1 MAAPFI
7 PPSSA
12 GKPNVPT
19 WVPPQPT
26 QLPLE
31 WAELRTIELSLLDS
45 QEPDVVAALVAT
57 TKAAIKED
65 GFLFL
70 TDYGVSLEQ
79 LHRQFSLAQY
89 LHAKISDE
97 EKERLLWDPSTG
109 VFAGFKPRFG
119 WKASLDHDH
128 DYDNDLREKGQ
139 YDGIEH
145 FNFYSPEFTDPKRV
159 PDCILPY
166 MDEVTAFCDV
176 SSLLASRDLNV
187 TVIVIVIYLVNS
199 VNRRLLRLLSMVL
212 ELPEDYL
219 WDNVQS
225 HDGLV
230 GEGYFRH
237 AIYYPLEEEVRA
249 SRKGVRMYGHTDYG
263 TTTLLFSV
271 PVTALQI
278 WKKDTWKYVP
288 YKPGAL
294 VINLGETLEVIS
306 GGHFKATLHKV
317 ADPPE
322 DQRHEPRLSLVLFNG
337 SKGNMR
343 LKPLTESPLIQR
355 EGFVRSQGIFLQFK
369 NLMDSGIPV
378 PTNKE
383 WREARKSIRPED
395 RRLRRPQILTPGV
408 EIKTRMQIPPEE
420 RLDGIKEVNGTKY
433 SQDRILGVPV
443 VLPV

>member
-1 MAAPFI
+1 MAAPFA
-7 PPSSA
+7 PPSA
-12 GKPNVPT
+12 TGKPQVPT

-26 QLPLE
+26 RMPLE
-31 WAELRTIELSLLDS
+31 WADLRTIELSLLDA
-45 QEPDVVAALVAT
+45 EDPAVVAALVAT

-70 TDYGVSLEQ
+70 TNYGVSLEQ

-89 LHAKISDE
+89 LHSNISDE
-97 EKERLLWDPSTG
+97 EKQSLLWDPSTG
-109 VFAGFKPRFG
+109 
-119 WKASLDHDH
+119 
-128 DYDNDLREKGQ
+128 REKGK

-145 FNFYSPEFTDPKRV
+145 FNFYSPEFADQDRV
-159 PDCILPY
+159 PECIRPF
-166 MDEVTAFCDV
+166 MDELTAFCD
-176 SSLLASRDLNV
+176 
-187 TVIVIVIYLVNS
+187 YLVNS

-230 GEGYFRH
+230 GDGYFRH
-237 AIYYPLEEEVRA
+237 ALYYPLEEEVRA

-278 WKKDTWKYVP
+278 WKNDTWRYVK

-294 VINLGETLEVIS
+294 VINLGENLEVIS

-322 DQRHEPRLSLVLFNG
+322 DQRHEQRLSLVLFNG
-337 SKGNMR
+337 SKGDMR
-343 LKPLTESPLIQR
+343 LKPVTESPLIQR
-355 EGFVRSQGIFLQFK
+355 EGFVLSQGVFMQFK

-378 PTNKE
+378 PTSKE
-383 WREARKSIRPED
+383 WREAQIR
-395 RRLRRPQILTPGV
+395 
-408 EIKTRMQIPPEE
+408 TRMQIPPEE

-433 SQDRILGVPV
+433 SQDRILGVPIM
-443 VLPV
+443 LPV

>member
-1 MAAPFI
+1 
-7 PPSSA
+7 
-12 GKPNVPT
+12 
-19 WVPPQPT
+19 
-26 QLPLE
+26 
-31 WAELRTIELSLLDS
+31 
-45 QEPDVVAALVAT
+45 
-57 TKAAIKED
+57 
-65 GFLFL
+65 
-70 TDYGVSLEQ
+70 
-79 LHRQFSLAQY
+79 
-89 LHAKISDE
+89 ISDE

-119 WKASLDHDH
+119 WK
-128 DYDNDLREKGQ
+128 REKGQ

-145 FNFYSPEFTDPKRV
+145 FNFYSPEFADPKRV
-159 PDCILPY
+159 PKCILPY
-166 MDEVTAFCDV
+166 MDE
-176 SSLLASRDLNV
+176 
-187 TVIVIVIYLVNS
+187 YLVNS

-237 AIYYPLEEEVRA
+237 ALYYPLEEEVRA

-278 WKKDTWKYVP
+278 WKKDTWRYVP
-288 YKPGAL
+288 YRPGAL

-322 DQRHEPRLSLVLFNG
+322 DQRHESRLSLVLFNG
-337 SKGNMR
+337 SKGDMR

-355 EGFVRSQGIFLQFK
+355 EGFVQSQGVFLQFK

-383 WREARKSIRPED
+383 WREA
-395 RRLRRPQILTPGV
+395 Q
-408 EIKTRMQIPPEE
+408 IKTRMQIPPEE